1 MMLTRHFY
9 DLEEVHAALAYTA
22 ARHDPVETVFWC
34 QELILSG
41 FGSEALSTLVG
52 AWIWQKGP
60 FALSWIESAFD
71 RLGGDE
77 LSSEDLLLAAYQLT
91 MSPMRDHSLWNIVVL
106 LVQGKEPEPIRP
118 YHGCSSPLSF
128 EQYFLGAIKQGRAY
142 EACWMSR
149 HLPVERVWELLLEEH
164 PSLSRILGLLP
175 HYDRLVGY
183 RSAEYDTLFRFLA
196 ILSCCLSEPLLEISQ
211 KPLPFM
217 MLSHKDN
224 IQSWVIGRM
233 AYRRYSVSVMCLYGR
248 TQRGRTKWSQ
258 STVGYLTPD
267 HLEGCPFWEEAGTM
281 DAAFYERYFPDDIPD
296 EWPKA
301 EKEKSH
307 GAGVL
312 GPTESVRMAKWAR
325 LHLNGVARLA
335 WPHRPLVRAF
345 LESFPHPDCDPVSF
359 VGLMRTPSPIPPS
372 ILTPVRR
379 RMIL

>member
-9 DLEEVHAALAYTA
+9 DLEEVHAALAYSTT
-22 ARHDPVETVFWC
+22 RHDPVESVFWC

-41 FGSEALSTLVG
+41 FASEALSTLVE
-52 AWIWQKGP
+52 AWLWQKGP

-77 LSSEDLLLAAYQLT
+77 LLSEDLLLAAYQLT
-91 MSPMRDHSLWNIVVL
+91 TCPMRDHSLWNILVL
-106 LVQGKEPEPIRP
+106 LVQGKEAEPIRP
-118 YHGCSSPLSF
+118 YPGYSRSLSS

-149 HLPVERVWELLLEEH
+149 HLPIARVWELLSREY

-175 HYDRLVGY
+175 HYDRLIGY
-183 RSAEYDTLFRFLA
+183 RSPEYDHLFRFLA
-196 ILSCCLSEPLLEISQ
+196 ILSCCLSEPLLEMSQ
-211 KPLPFM
+211 KPLLPM
-217 MLSHKDN
+217 HPSHKDT
-224 IQSWVIGRM
+224 IQLWVVGRM

-248 TQRGRTKWSQ
+248 TQRGRIKWSQ

-267 HLEGCPFWEEAGTM
+267 HLEGCPFWEEAGIM
-281 DAAFYERYFPDDIPD
+281 DAAFYKQYFPDDIPD
-296 EWPKA
+296 EWSKA

-312 GPTESVRMAKWAR
+312 GPTESIRMAKWAR

-335 WPHRPLVRAF
+335 WSYRPLVRTF
-345 LESFPHPDCDPVSF
+345 LEQSSYSDCDPASIAM
-359 VGLMRTPSPIPPS
+359 LMRPPSPIPS
-372 ILTPVRR
+372 SLLTPVYR

>member
-1 MMLTRHFY
+1 
-9 DLEEVHAALAYTA
+9 LAYSTT
-22 ARHDPVETVFWC
+22 RHDPVESVFWC

-41 FGSEALSTLVG
+41 FASEALSTLVE
-52 AWIWQKGP
+52 AWLWQKGP

-77 LSSEDLLLAAYQLT
+77 LLSEDLLLAAYQLT
-91 MSPMRDHSLWNIVVL
+91 TCPMRDHSLWNILVL
-106 LVQGKEPEPIRP
+106 LVQGKEAEPIRP
-118 YHGCSSPLSF
+118 YPGYSRSLSS

-149 HLPVERVWELLLEEH
+149 HLPIARVWELLSREY

-175 HYDRLVGY
+175 HYDRLIGY
-183 RSAEYDTLFRFLA
+183 RSPEYDHLFRFLA
-196 ILSCCLSEPLLEISQ
+196 ILSCCLSEPLLEMSQ
-211 KPLPFM
+211 KPLLPM
-217 MLSHKDN
+217 HPSHKDT
-224 IQSWVIGRM
+224 IQLWVVGRM

-248 TQRGRTKWSQ
+248 TQRGRIKWSQ

-267 HLEGCPFWEEAGTM
+267 HLEGCPFWEEAGIM
-281 DAAFYERYFPDDIPD
+281 DAAFYKQYFPDDIPD
-296 EWPKA
+296 EWSKA

-312 GPTESVRMAKWAR
+312 GPTESIRMAKWAR

-335 WPHRPLVRAF
+335 WSYRPLVRTF
-345 LESFPHPDCDPVSF
+345 LEQSSYSDCDPASIAM
-359 VGLMRTPSPIPPS
+359 LMRPPSPIPS
-372 ILTPVRR
+372 SLLTPVYR